1 MLSKNP
7 VFHRHVYVDDGDDD
21 DDDGDDDDANWNRK
35 CNSKIWWSQILKNQM
50 HRYFHYVGGSQLS
63 GCYGDDENV
72 DDNDDDEDGDIVAT
86 TGEKAPSYQQTGA
99 TL

>member
-7 VFHRHVYVDDGDDD
+7 VFHRHVYVDDGD